1 MLSYHS
7 LEDRPVK
14 QCFQR
19 LSQEGTLENSY
30 QKCYPGFGRGGCGQS
45 ARAQRKNARSR
56 EARSRPARDAAQ
68 ESVAAMSEF
77 YTVKQIDNSRL
88 VRPMAP
94 NRIRECARLVFLGG
108 MIALCAL
115 LYAWQHFETIQLRY
129 TLESLRSEHSQ
140 AAELNQQLKLEV
152 AGLRSPGRIDIIARR
167 QLGLTAPVPGQV
179 APMDLPPNAV
189 MAEARPSGAQAGQQ

>member
-1 MLSYHS
+1 
-7 LEDRPVK
+7 
-14 QCFQR
+14 
-19 LSQEGTLENSY
+19 
-30 QKCYPGFGRGGCGQS
+30 
-45 ARAQRKNARSR
+45 
-56 EARSRPARDAAQ
+56 
-68 ESVAAMSEF
+68 MSEF

-94 NRIRECARLVFLGG
+94 NRIRECARLVLLGG

-129 TLESLRSEHSQ
+129 ALESLRSEHSQ
-140 AAELNQQLKLEV
+140 AAELNQELKLEV
-152 AGLRSPGRIDIIARR
+152 AGLRSPERIDIIARR

-189 MAEARPSGAQAGQQ
+189 MAEVRAGNVQAGQQ